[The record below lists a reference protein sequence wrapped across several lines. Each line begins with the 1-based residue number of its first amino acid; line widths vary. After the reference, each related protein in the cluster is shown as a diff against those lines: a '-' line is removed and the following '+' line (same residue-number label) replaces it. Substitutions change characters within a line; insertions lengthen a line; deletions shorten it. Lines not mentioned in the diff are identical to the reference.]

1 MLGFFRVRRVLIWKK
16 LLRCLKASTLV
27 FSLFGCCGM
36 AQSSAGTNQADSPS
50 DPDHSTMVFSHPR
63 TSPFWISGQVNLIL
77 QWHPRFPARYSG
89 ENSLR
94 PEREKA
100 LSRLLTLYT
109 GVQLGQNT
117 ELLLDVESSS
127 GRGISDAVGL
137 AGFTHLDVVRSP
149 ALPAKPYLSRMMLRH
164 RASVSNR

>member
-36 AQSSAGTNQADSPS
+36 AQSFAGTNQADSPS
-50 DPDHSTMVFSHPR
+50 DPDHSTMVFSHSR

-100 LSRLLTLYT
+100 LPRFPTLYP
-109 GVQLGQNT
+109 GVQLGKNT
-117 ELLLDVESSS
+117 DLLFDFHRTSAC
-127 GRGISDAVGL
+127 GFSDAVGL
-137 AGFTHLDVVRSP
+137 SGFTNL
-149 ALPAKPYLSRMMLRH
+149 
-164 RASVSNR
+164 